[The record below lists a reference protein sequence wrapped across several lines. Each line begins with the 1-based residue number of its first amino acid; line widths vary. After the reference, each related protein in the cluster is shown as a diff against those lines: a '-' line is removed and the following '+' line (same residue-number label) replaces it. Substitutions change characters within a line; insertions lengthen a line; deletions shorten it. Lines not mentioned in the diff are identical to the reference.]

1 MKKEYTE
8 MENEGRI
15 RRIYKKEKKKKV
27 EYSRKKMWKEK
38 VKCSGKE

>member
-15 RRIYKKEKKKKV
+15 RRIYKKEKKEGRIQQEKKKV
-27 EYSRKKMWKEK
+27 EYSRKKRR
-38 VKCSGKE
+38 